1 VAVGVGELAR
11 TIDHTLLKPDAKE
24 ADVRQLCEEAAQHH
38 FASVCIPPGYVRLA
52 AGELHGTDVMVA
64 TVVSFPFGY
73 DTTAVKAAAVRD
85 AISGGATE
93 LDVVM
98 NISKFLSGEST
109 YVAEELATL
118 NQQAGAAA
126 RDHGLDHVGLKVII
140 ETAYLTEEMKRLAV
154 RVVAESGADFVKT
167 STGFGPGGATVEDVA
182 LLREEAP
189 EGLAVK
195 ASGGIRTLQDALAML
210 DAGASRLGASSGVAI
225 MQDAG
230 DGGGLRAS
238 GDRPPLDARQGGPD
252 PHPQGLARKA
262 DIKPTQAVP

>member
-1 VAVGVGELAR
+1 MAVGVGELAR
-11 TIDHTLLKPDAKE
+11 TIDHTLLKPDAKQ
-24 ADVRQLCEEAAQHH
+24 ADVRRLCAEAAQHH
-38 FASVCIPPGYVRLA
+38 FASVCVPPCYVRFA
-52 AGELHGTDVMVA
+52 AKELRGTDVMVA

-73 DTTAVKAAAVRD
+73 DTTAVKVAAVRD
-85 AISGGATE
+85 AISGGASE

-98 NISKFLSGEST
+98 NISRFLSGEST

-118 NQQAGAAA
+118 NQEVDAA
-126 RDHGLDHVGLKVII
+126 RGRDLDRVGLKVII
-140 ETAYLTEEMKRLAV
+140 ETAYLTDELKRLATWI
-154 RVVAESGADFVKT
+154 VAESGADFVKT

-225 MQDAG
+225 MQEAG

-252 PHPQGLARKA
+252 PHPPGARSQGGY
-262 DIKPTQAVP
+262 